1 MVKFFIIDD
10 NINIIKVLE
19 NIIEE
24 SDLGTIVGTS
34 TNSLEGLTAVYDE
47 CPDIILIDLLMPD
60 LDGINFVKKIE
71 DLNSEV
77 IMISQVSEK
86 QIIGRAYEAGVNF
99 FISKP
104 INKIEVIKVIEN
116 VMKNLKNIEKLNSIV
131 SILGSQE
138 KVRINEDTNFEK
150 NINYILNDVGIA
162 GEKGSDEIVKICLKI
177 KNENLSDYLIS
188 DMYEIFENS
197 TAVKQRIRRAL
208 SKGLTN
214 IAALGVE
221 DYMNVKF
228 TRYSSNLYDFQN
240 IKLEMDCIRK
250 KTNKGGKINVTSFIN
265 NLMIMAE
272 RID

>member
-1 MVKFFIIDD
+1 MVNFFIIDD

-34 TNSLEGLTAVYDE
+34 TNSLEGLTAVYDLH
-47 CPDIILIDLLMPD
+47 PDIILIDLLMPD
-60 LDGINFVKKIE
+60 LDGINFVKEIN
-71 DLNSEV
+71 DLKTEI

-86 QIIGRAYEAGVNF
+86 KIIGRAYEAGVKF

-104 INKIEVIKVIEN
+104 INKIEVLKVIEN
-116 VMKNLKNIEKLNSIV
+116 VIKNLENIKKLNSII
-131 SILGSQE
+131 SILGSQ
-138 KVRINEDTNFEK
+138 KNLKAGSSYEK
-150 NINYILNDVGIA
+150 NLNYILNDIGIA
-162 GEKGSDEIVKICLKI
+162 GEKGSDEIIKICLKI
-177 KNENLSDYLIS
+177 QNEDLNDYLIS

-197 TAVKQRIRRAL
+197 TAIKQRIRRAL

-240 IKLEMDCIRK
+240 IKLEMDYIRK
-250 KTNKGGKINVTSFIN
+250 KIDKGGKINVTSFIN
-265 NLMIMAE
+265 NLIIMAE
-272 RID
+272 RIDE

>member
-1 MVKFFIIDD
+1 MVNFFIIDD

-34 TNSLEGLTAVYDE
+34 TDSLEALTAVYDE
-47 CPDIILIDLLMPD
+47 RPDIILIDLLMPN

-71 DLNSEV
+71 DLNSEI

-86 QIIGRAYEAGVNF
+86 KIIGRAYEAGVKF

-116 VMKNLKNIEKLNSIV
+116 VIKNLKNIEKLNSIV
-131 SILGSQE
+131 SILGNQN
-138 KVRINEDTNFEK
+138 KVNINHDISFEK
-150 NINYILNDVGIA
+150 NINYILNDIGIS

-177 KNENLSDYLIS
+177 KNEDLDDYLIS
-188 DMYEIFENS
+188 DMYAIFENS

-208 SKGLTN
+208 SKGLAN

-240 IKLEMDCIRK
+240 IKLEMDHIRK
-250 KTNKGGKINVTSFIN
+250 KSDKGGKINVTSFIN
-265 NLMIMAE
+265 NLIIMAE

>member
-1 MVKFFIIDD
+1 MVNFFIIDD
-10 NINIIKVLE
+10 NINILRVLE

-24 SDLGTIVGTS
+24 ADLGTIVGTS
-34 TNSLEGLTAVYDE
+34 TNSLEALTAVYDE
-47 CPDIILIDLLMPD
+47 KPDIILIDLLMPD

-71 DLNSEV
+71 DLDTEV
-77 IMISQVSEK
+77 IMISQVSDK
-86 QIIGRAYEAGVNF
+86 KIIGRAYEAGVKF

-116 VMKNLKNIEKLNSIV
+116 VIRNLNNIEKLNSIV
-131 SILGSQE
+131 NILGSQE
-138 KVRINEDTNFEK
+138 KIKMDEDTSLEK
-150 NINYILNDVGIA
+150 NINYILNDIGIA
-162 GEKGSDEIVKICLKI
+162 GEKGSDEILSICLKI
-177 KNENLSDYLIS
+177 KNENLNDYLIS
-188 DMYEIFENS
+188 DLYEIFENA

-240 IKLEMDCIRK
+240 IKLEMDYIRK
-250 KTNKGGKINVTSFIN
+250 KIDKGGKINVTSFIN

>member
-1 MVKFFIIDD
+1 MNFFIIDD
-10 NINIIKVLE
+10 DINIIVVLE

-24 SDLGTIVGTS
+24 KKLGKVIGTS
-34 TNSLEGLTAVYDE
+34 TNSLEALEEVQE
-47 CPDIILIDLLMPD
+47 SEPDILLIDLLMPE

-71 DLNSEV
+71 SLKTEV

-86 QIIGRAYEAGVNF
+86 KIIGRAYEAGVSF

-104 INKIEVIKVIEN
+104 INRIEVVKVIEN
-116 VMKNLKNIEKLNSIV
+116 TMNNLENIHKLNNIV
-131 SILGSQE
+131 NILGSQQVE
-138 KVRINEDTNFEK
+138 EQEDAFKK
-150 NINYILNDVGIA
+150 NLNYVLNDIGIS
-162 GEKGSDEIVKICLKI
+162 GEKGANEIIEMCIKVKEDEL
-177 KNENLSDYLIS
+177 DDFLIS
-188 DMYEIFENS
+188 ELYEMFDNA

-240 IKLEMDCIRK
+240 IKLEMDHIR
-250 KTNKGGKINVTSFIN
+250 NRRDKGGKINVTSFIN
-265 NLMIMAE
+265 NLIIMAE

>member
-1 MVKFFIIDD
+1 MVNFFIIDD

-24 SDLGTIVGTS
+24 SDLGTILGTS
-34 TNSLEGLTAVYDE
+34 TDSLEALTAVYDLK
-47 CPDIILIDLLMPD
+47 PDIVLIDLLMPD
-60 LDGINFVKKIE
+60 LDGINFVKEIA
-71 DLNSEV
+71 DLNTEI

-86 QIIGRAYEAGVNF
+86 KIIGRAYEAGVNF

-104 INKIEVIKVIEN
+104 INKIEVIKVVEN
-116 VMKNLKNIEKLNSIV
+116 VIKNLKTVEKLNSIV
-131 SILGSQE
+131 SILGDRE
-138 KVRINEDTNFEK
+138 RIKEGSDFEK
-150 NINYILNDVGIA
+150 NLNYILNDIGIA
-162 GEKGSDEIVKICLKI
+162 GEKGSDEIIKICLKI

-188 DMYEIFENS
+188 DMYEMFEKS

-240 IKLEMDCIRK
+240 IKLEMDYIRK
-250 KTNKGGKINVTSFIN
+250 KTDKGGKINVSSFVN
-265 NLMIMAE
+265 KGVRMAE